1 MNGSDYGII
10 LRPNRLL
17 RLRDG
22 RDVVV
27 GVDSGT
33 VWLTQDGDMR
43 DIILHA
49 GESFRV
55 DRDGTVLLQ
64 ALDDAAVRFG
74 QKCEVPQLVF
84 APT

>member
-1 MNGSDYGII
+1 MNDSDYRIT

-22 RDVVV
+22 RDVLI
-27 GVDSGT
+27 GVDTGT
-33 VWLTQDGDMR
+33 VWLTQDGDVR

-74 QKCEVPQLVF
+74 QNGDVPQLAF
-84 APT
+84 APA

>member
-1 MNGSDYGII
+1 MNGNDYRIT
-10 LRPNRLL
+10 LQPNRLL

-27 GVDSGT
+27 GVDAGT

-43 DIILHA
+43 DIILRA

-64 ALDDAAVRFG
+64 ALDDAAVRLG
-74 QKCEVPQLVF
+74 PNGEVPQLVF
-84 APT
+84 ASA

>member
-1 MNGSDYGII
+1 MNGDDYRIT
-10 LRPNRLL
+10 LRPDRLL

-27 GVDSGT
+27 GVDTGT
-33 VWLTQDGDMR
+33 VWLTQDGDVR
-43 DIILHA
+43 DIILRA

-55 DRDGTVLLQ
+55 DRGGTVLLQ
-64 ALDDAAVRFG
+64 ALEDAAVRFG
-74 QKCEVPQLVF
+74 PNGEVPQLVF

>member
-1 MNGSDYGII
+1 MNGNDYRIT

-27 GVDSGT
+27 GVDTGT
-33 VWLTQDGDMR
+33 VWLTQDGDLR
-43 DIILHA
+43 DIILRA

-64 ALDDAAVRFG
+64 ALDNAAVHFG
-74 QKCEVPQLVF
+74 PHGMAPQIVF
-84 APT
+84 ASN